1 MSTRNTRLEILIPAD
16 RRDELDR
23 LSAETGLPA
32 AAIVRAGIAY
42 VLEHQHVLPK
52 PTPEAHPHV

>member
-1 MSTRNTRLEILIPAD
+1 MNRNTRLEVLVPMD

-32 AAIVRAGIAY
+32 AAIVRAGLAY
-42 VLEHQHVLPK
+42 VLEHRDVLPK
-52 PTPEAHPHV
+52 PAPEAAR